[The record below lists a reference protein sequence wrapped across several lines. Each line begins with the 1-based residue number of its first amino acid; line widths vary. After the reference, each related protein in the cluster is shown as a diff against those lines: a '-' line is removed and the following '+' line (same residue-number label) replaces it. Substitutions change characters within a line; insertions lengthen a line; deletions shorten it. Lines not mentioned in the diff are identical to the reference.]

1 LQRLQIQWEEQKEE
15 IGGRVLP
22 LLVEVGE
29 MVERLDDQF
38 VAAEDGALR
47 WRTALFGGAEALG
60 VFEGLI
66 PGITRASQELAKWA
80 AEADDAAAKQRE
92 LDLAARDVSDSWM
105 RMPSAVEPATEA
117 LDDVGGA
124 AAEAGD
130 EIKQLGD
137 TVKALF
143 NPIRQ
148 IRQAEE
154 DWEDAARRQAQ
165 ALASGRTD
173 TEAATEAGL
182 DLAEAYVDM
191 NVAAG
196 QLDKTGVV
204 GFLRGIA
211 AEAGIAQTS
220 IASLQGAL
228 DGLALTNP
236 INIPIN
242 VTTTTNT
249 SRGSTSGSAQA
260 RTIAGSVRNL
270 VEN

>member
-1 LQRLQIQWEEQKEE
+1 LRD
-15 IGGRVLP
+15 VLAFTAEDTAA
-22 LLVEVGE
+22 LR
-29 MVERLDDQF
+29 ERLREMGTELGFSKEQVEALIVAMSRDEIEQYHNNLDAGRHRRRQF
-38 VAAEDGALR
+38 VED
-47 WRTALFGGAEALG
+47 T
-60 VFEGLI
+60 
-66 PGITRASQELAKWA
+66 Q
-80 AEADDAAAKQRE
+80 D
-92 LDLAARDVSDSWM
+92 
-105 RMPSAVEPATEA
+105 ATEA
-117 LDDVGGA
+117 VSNL
-124 AAEAGD
+124 
-130 EIKQLGD
+130 QD

-165 ALASGRTD
+165 ALASGRPD
-173 TEAATEAGL
+173 TEEAAEAAL
-182 DLAEAYVDM
+182 DLAEATVDM

-196 QLDKTGVV
+196 QLDSTGVV

-211 AEAGIAQTS
+211 SEAGIAMSS

-228 DGLALTNP
+228 DGLALTSP

-249 SRGSTSGSAQA
+249 SRGSNSGSSQA